1 MALLLAL
8 VKDYCFTM
16 HDTYQD
22 MHENGLINE
31 GTLVKLL
38 NDLKILYEE
47 AERLHQDLG
56 PVAPA
61 TPVYGNAPLTAAQN
75 AALDDDEE
83 DDEDDAEFTHAEDE
97 A

>member
-8 VKDYCFTM
+8 VKDYCYTM
-16 HDTYQD
+16 SEMYED
-22 MHENGLINE
+22 MYDEGLINE

-38 NDLKILYEE
+38 NDLKVLYEE

-61 TPVYGNAPLTAAQN
+61 TPVYGNALPTAAQN
-75 AALDDDEE
+75 AALDDE